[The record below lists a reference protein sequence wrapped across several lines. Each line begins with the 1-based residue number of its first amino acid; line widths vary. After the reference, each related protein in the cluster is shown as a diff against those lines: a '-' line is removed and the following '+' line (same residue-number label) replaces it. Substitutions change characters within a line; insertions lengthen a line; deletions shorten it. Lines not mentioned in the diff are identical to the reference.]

1 MTYSLDDINI
11 QLFKLS
17 SGEEIIS
24 LVYEEPGG
32 MLIGLENPLLLHM
45 KINETNFTHQ
55 YAFSDWSPMAKDRGK
70 INLNPTH
77 VICQAEADDDIK
89 ERYIRMCLRMR
100 EDDIDEDDDEEE
112 TNPLREDQ
120 LELFSSMIP
129 KKVSIH

>member
-17 SGEEIIS
+17 SGDEIIS

-45 KINETNFTHQ
+45 KVSNEGHQ
-55 YAFSDWSPMAKDRGK
+55 FAFSDWSPMAKNRGK
-70 INLNPTH
+70 INLNPSH
-77 VICQAEADDDIK
+77 VISQAEAEDEVK

-100 EDDIDEDDDEEE
+100 EDELDDEDELEPDGLRDDQWEKFM
-112 TNPLREDQ
+112 N
-120 LELFSSMIP
+120 MVP

>member
-17 SGEEIIS
+17 SGDEIIS

-32 MLIGLENPLLLHM
+32 ILIGLESPLLLHV
-45 KINETNFTHQ
+45 KVTAEAHS
-55 YAFSDWSPMAKDRGK
+55 YAFSDWAPMSKNRGK

-77 VICQAEADDDIK
+77 VISQSEADDEIK

-100 EDDIDEDDDEEE
+100 EDETEMEDDDHD
-112 TNPLREDQ
+112 PLRDEQ
-120 LELFSSMIP
+120 LEQFSKLVP
-129 KKVSIH
+129 KKASIH

>member
-17 SGEEIIS
+17 SGDEIIS

-32 MLIGLENPLLLHM
+32 VLIGLESPLLLHT
-45 KINETNFTHQ
+45 KVTAEAHS
-55 YAFSDWSPMAKDRGK
+55 YAFSDWAPMSKNRGK

-77 VICQAEADDDIK
+77 VISQSEADDEIK

-100 EDDIDEDDDEEE
+100 EDEMELEDDHHD
-112 TNPLREDQ
+112 PLRDEQ
-120 LELFSSMIP
+120 LEQFSKLVP
-129 KKVSIH
+129 KKASIH

>member
-17 SGEEIIS
+17 SGDEIIS

-32 MLIGLENPLLLHM
+32 VLIGLESPLLLHQ
-45 KINETNFTHQ
+45 KVTAEAHS
-55 YAFSDWSPMAKDRGK
+55 YAFSDWAPMSKNRGK

-77 VICQAEADDDIK
+77 VISQSEADDEIK

-100 EDDIDEDDDEEE
+100 EDETEMEDDDHD
-112 TNPLREDQ
+112 PLRDEQ
-120 LELFSSMIP
+120 LEQFSKLVP
-129 KKVSIH
+129 KKASIH

>member
-17 SGEEIIS
+17 SGDEIIS

-32 MLIGLENPLLLHM
+32 MLIGLESPLLLHV
-45 KINETNFTHQ
+45 KVTAEAHS
-55 YAFSDWSPMAKDRGK
+55 YAFSDWAPMSKNRGK

-77 VICQAEADDDIK
+77 VISQSEADDEIK

-100 EDDIDEDDDEEE
+100 EDEMEMEDDDHD
-112 TNPLREDQ
+112 PLRDEQ
-120 LELFSSMIP
+120 LEQFSKLVP
-129 KKVSIH
+129 KKASIH